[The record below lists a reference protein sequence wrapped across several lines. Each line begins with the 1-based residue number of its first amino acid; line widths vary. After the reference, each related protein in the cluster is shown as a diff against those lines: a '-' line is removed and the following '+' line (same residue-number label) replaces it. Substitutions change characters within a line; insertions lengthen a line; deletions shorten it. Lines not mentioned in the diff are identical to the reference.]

1 MPDSA
6 LGTGTQM
13 WPLPSQGFLSSIQG
27 TWFVLLPLQ
36 PSYIARQP
44 WWTFSL
50 VFVESTSYVL
60 DVTSFDFHH
69 TWKGYCKKY
78 SYRYCKKEY
87 LT

>member
-13 WPLPSQGFLSSIQG
+13 WPLPSRASSLPSREHG
-27 TWFVLLPLQ
+27 FVLLPLQ
-36 PSYIARQP
+36 PSYVARQP
-44 WWTFSL
+44 WWVFSL
-50 VFVESTSYVL
+50 VFVESTSDVL

-69 TWKGYCKKY
+69 KWKGYCKKY
-78 SYRYCKKEY
+78 SYKYCKKEY